1 MRVFRFTI
9 LILLLLVSACNDK
22 ARLDVISLNVRFD
35 NPADGANEWIARRD
49 IVTGFLIDEQAE
61 LFGLQEVLWHQY
73 EYIDSLLGAYGSVA
87 AGRSDG
93 LKAGEM
99 TPVFYNKERFDL
111 MDHNTF
117 WLSETP
123 SIPGSKGWGAVLPRI
138 VTWAKLFD
146 NFTANELYFF
156 NTHFSHMS
164 DSARI
169 MSARILS
176 RQVELI
182 AGDKNFIICGDF
194 NMRPDSQA
202 YKELFSGDSN
212 TINDSFNILEREII
226 GPVDTYNGFT
236 DKEQGS
242 DRIDYIFVREGT
254 VVYAHETLKIKKDLI
269 FISDH
274 WPVRAS
280 LLLK

>member
-1 MRVFRFTI
+1 MRRNLLFFVPI
-9 LILLLLVSACNDK
+9 LFLLSCSDGL
-22 ARLDVISLNVRFD
+22 RLDVISLNVRYD
-35 NPADGANEWIARRD
+35 NPADGDNEWMARRD
-49 IVTGFLIDEQAE
+49 IVADFLIGEQAE
-61 LFGLQEVLWHQY
+61 LFALQEVLWHQY
-73 EYIDSLLGAYGSVA
+73 EYIDSLLGSYGSVT

-99 TPVFYNKERFDL
+99 TPVFYNKERFNL
-111 MDHNTF
+111 IDHNTF

-138 VTWAKLFD
+138 VTWVKLFD
-146 NFTANELYFF
+146 NFTGSELYFF

-176 RQVELI
+176 GQVELI

-194 NMRPDSQA
+194 NMSPDSQA
-202 YKELFSGDSN
+202 YKELISGNSN
-212 TINDSFNILEREII
+212 TINDSFNILGTDIT
-226 GPVDTYNGFT
+226 GPIDTYNGFT
-236 DKEQGS
+236 DKDEGS
-242 DRIDYIFVREGT
+242 GRIDYIFVKEGT
-254 VVYAHETLKIKKDLI
+254 VVYTHEILKIKKDSI

-274 WPVRAS
+274 WPVKTS

>member
-1 MRVFRFTI
+1 MRRNLLFFV
-9 LILLLLVSACNDK
+9 LILFLFSCSDDF
-22 ARLDVISLNVRFD
+22 RLDVISLNVRYD
-35 NPADGANEWIARRD
+35 NPSDTGNEWTVRKD
-49 IVTGFLIDEQAE
+49 ILVDFLIEEQPE
-61 LFGLQEVLWHQY
+61 LIGLQEVLWHQY
-73 EYIDSLLGAYGSVA
+73 EYIDSMLDAYGSVA

-99 TPVFYNKERFDL
+99 TPVFYNKKRFDL
-111 MDHNTF
+111 MDQNTF

-138 VTWAKLFD
+138 VTWAKLYD
-146 NFTANELYFF
+146 NFTAKELYFF

-182 AGDKNFIICGDF
+182 AGDRNFIICGDF
-194 NMRPDSQA
+194 NMRPDSRA
-202 YKELFSGDSN
+202 YKEMLSGDSN
-212 TINDSFNILEREII
+212 IICDSFNLLETEII
-226 GPVDTYNGFT
+226 GPVDTYNGFN
-236 DKEQGS
+236 DEEEGS
-242 DRIDYIFVREGT
+242 DRIDYIFVKEGT
-254 VVYAHETLKIKKDLI
+254 GVYTHQTVKIKKDSV

-274 WPVRAS
+274 WPVIVKIG
-280 LLLK
+280 LN